1 MVSTGAMRI
10 SISSTAGV
18 NILST
23 DTHISARVTAG
34 VEYLPSFQANHGP
47 TASTSKSFGSAPVVL
62 VVLGSAPLKI
72 FSSVIST
79 IFVDVIYLRVV
90 VWVLHESAR
99 HETVHIIALGLPVDT
114 QTYRLITVPIIMCA
128 Q

>member
-18 NILST
+18 NIFSA
-23 DTHISARVTAG
+23 DTHISACVTAG
-34 VEYLPSFQANHGP
+34 VEYLPRLQANHGSA
-47 TASTSKSFGSAPVVL
+47 ASTSKSFGSVPVVL
-62 VVLGSAPLKI
+62 VVLGSAPFKI

-79 IFVDVIYLRVV
+79 IFVDVIYFRVV

-99 HETVHIIALGLPVDT
+99 HETMHIIGLGLPVDT
-114 QTYRLITVPIIMCA
+114 QTYRLITVPIIM
-128 Q
+128 